1 MYTYVYILLYMYMLR
16 VERKIHDVELE
27 RLVVD
32 VFNKP
37 IKRKAK
43 KERRNLTNTNKCLCY
58 RTRWIL
64 LWLFTCNIMYIR
76 EQQYKLKNKC
86 ENIAFEWII
95 FHIFDSRMF
104 FFLFCF
110 TFVLCVMHTTKEW
123 LIFICV
129 HIWKNDQNAYNATVW
144 LLIV

>member
-104 FFLFCF
+104 FFS
-110 TFVLCVMHTTKEW
+110 FVLHLYCVLCTQQRNDSFLYAFIFERMIRMHTMP
-123 LIFICV
+123 LFG
-129 HIWKNDQNAYNATVW
+129 Y
-144 LLIV
+144 L